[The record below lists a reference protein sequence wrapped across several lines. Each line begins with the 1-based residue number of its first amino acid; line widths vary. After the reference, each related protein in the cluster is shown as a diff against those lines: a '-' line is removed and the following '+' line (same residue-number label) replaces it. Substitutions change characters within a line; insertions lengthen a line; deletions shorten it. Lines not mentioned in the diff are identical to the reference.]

1 MSGRK
6 GFAIGEIKVLWG
18 KGSAIGEVQV
28 LGRKELRIWRDKR
41 VGNGKGVI
49 FE

>member
-28 LGRKELRIWRDKR
+28 PGRKELRIWRDKS
-41 VGNGKGVI
+41 VGNGMGVI